1 MLMHVVLMRLQP
13 GVSSAALDDL
23 ARRVS
28 RLTELVAGQDSCVVD
43 PNVTEEPL
51 SQEFE
56 FGFVVRFAGHAEP
69 DAYHQ
74 RRTNVAASAP
84 AAAAARS
91 IASGTIA
98 AVGGG
103 SVRTPPLRR
112 MARPIPISRCTGR

>member
-43 PNVTEEPL
+43 PNVTGEPL

-56 FGFVVRFAGHAEP
+56 FGFVVRFAGHAEL
-69 DAYHQ
+69 DAYHV
-74 RRTNVAASAP
+74 NP
-84 AAAAARS
+84 AHQ
-91 IASGTIA
+91 
-98 AVGGG
+98 
-103 SVRTPPLRR
+103 
-112 MARPIPISRCTGR
+112 PISLAIRDVSHTVLVFDLGA